1 MLRRRLV
8 FESCFITSSLPVR
21 LFLASSSSIACA
33 RAMHTTRHIARKRR
47 VVVRCFPVAMYHHNI
62 ITTHDI
68 VSRLSIMAYEQTIHT
83 LRVFNNTDAEHR
95 SPSDVARMDI
105 LDCDGSAF
113 ILRDFFSLEE
123 CQSYIEQA
131 EAFGMKSCG
140 YKHSIRITDRV
151 AAKSQLV
158 ANQLFQRLV
167 PFCWNQISILRHPS
181 MSGQQAFVGH
191 FLDENGIPWA

>member
-1 MLRRRLV
+1 
-8 FESCFITSSLPVR
+8 
-21 LFLASSSSIACA
+21 
-33 RAMHTTRHIARKRR
+33 
-47 VVVRCFPVAMYHHNI
+47 MYHHNI

-68 VSRLSIMAYEQTIHT
+68 VSRLSIMAYEQTVHT

-123 CQSYIEQA
+123 CQWYIEQA
-131 EAFGMKSCG
+131 EAFGIKSCG

-158 ANQLFQRLV
+158 ANQLFKCLV
-167 PFCWNQISILRHPS
+167 PFLEPNINLEASINEWPTGICRIFPRRKWYSVGLNEEFRICRYEPGGFFQPHHDGGYDKSDTINRSMHQDFHGIS
-181 MSGQQAFVGH
+181 
-191 FLDENGIPWA
+191 E